1 MAKAAAAHS
10 STIDLVDIESHRKP
24 NQEDKKQD
32 GRVASDDDASDA
44 QVFG

>member
-1 MAKAAAAHS
+1 MAKAAAEKS

-24 NQEDKKQD
+24 IQEDKKD

-44 QVFG
+44 